1 MDDLEKMML
10 EFPDVY
16 YELMND
22 ASETLAKHEKIKFD
36 EIQRIEIEKAKQKS

>member
-22 ASETLAKHEKIKFD
+22 ACETLAKHEKIKFD
-36 EIQRIEIEKAKQKS
+36 EI